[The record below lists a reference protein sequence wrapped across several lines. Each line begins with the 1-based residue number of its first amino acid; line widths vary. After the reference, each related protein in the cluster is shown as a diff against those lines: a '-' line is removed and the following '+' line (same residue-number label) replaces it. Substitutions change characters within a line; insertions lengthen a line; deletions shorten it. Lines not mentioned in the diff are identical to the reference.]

1 MFDKVRAFW
10 LRSYQ
15 SDKQAFYFEL
25 VSSVFTV
32 GASLTLAITAVD
44 PDMRYIYPGYFVG
57 SLTATYAH
65 YRRKLAWPT
74 LLVGYFCFVNFYGW
88 LVAMRIV

>member
-1 MFDKVRAFW
+1 MRVIKDFWMSSYYNDKI
-10 LRSYQ
+10 
-15 SDKQAFYFEL
+15 AFYNEL
-25 VSSVFTV
+25 ISFVFIV
-32 GASLTLAITAVD
+32 GASMTLAITAVD